1 MVLYRAGH
9 RTRLRPVQVHNIRP
23 DRLVQRELLV
33 LQRLI
38 HIGNMTRAFVVGV
51 IPRIDT
57 CSAEMLQQ
65 QTVAIFL
72 VLIFCAYQATN
83 FFLAKTE
90 LLSADGCYATELRV
104 LRRETQELKSVISEP
119 HCVFTH
125 FP

>member
-1 MVLYRAGH
+1 M
-9 RTRLRPVQVHNIRP
+9 
-23 DRLVQRELLV
+23 DSK
-33 LQRLI
+33 RLI
-38 HIGNMTRAFVVGV
+38 HISDMIRPFVVGI

-104 LRRETQELKSVISEP
+104 LRRETQKLKPVISHS
-119 HCVFTH
+119 HCFVYPAFLSTRTFDTFTTVDQ
-125 FP
+125 FTGSARNPN